1 MRALLIAIC
10 LTLFAQ
16 GQAFAN
22 ELKIGY
28 VNTERLF
35 RDSPLAVRTLKK
47 LEQEFAKRDQD
58 IQKLVKQ
65 VRDAQLVLD
74 KENLTMSEADKVRKG
89 RELASMT
96 REIQRAQREYREDI
110 NQRRNEEFSAIQE
123 KARKLILE
131 IAEKEKFDLV
141 LENAIYAGPR
151 VDVTDRIMKLL
162 ER

>member
-16 GQAFAN
+16 GQVLAN

-65 VRDAQLVLD
+65 ARDAQQALD

-89 RELASMT
+89 RELAAMT

-131 IAEKEKFDLV
+131 IAEREKFDLV